1 MIYFILN
8 GKNCAIVL
16 ILSYNF
22 FYKVVQSLL
31 RSRQVLQSGTIIKK
45 KASTPSR

>member
-16 ILSYNF
+16 ILNNNF
-22 FYKVVQSLL
+22 FYKVVQLL
-31 RSRQVLQSGTIIKK
+31 LQSGQVLQSGTIIKK
-45 KASTPSR
+45 KPSTP